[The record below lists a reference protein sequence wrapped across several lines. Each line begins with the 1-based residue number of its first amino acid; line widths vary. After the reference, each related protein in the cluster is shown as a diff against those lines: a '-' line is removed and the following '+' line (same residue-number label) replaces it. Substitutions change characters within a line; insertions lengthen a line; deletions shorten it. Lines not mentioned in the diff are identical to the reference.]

1 MQMSLV
7 PTINI
12 LMLLMIQGAIKVG
25 LVQIIIVYLVI
36 ILPILICIDTIIIEM
51 EQHVCLAL
59 EI

>member
-1 MQMSLV
+1 MSLV